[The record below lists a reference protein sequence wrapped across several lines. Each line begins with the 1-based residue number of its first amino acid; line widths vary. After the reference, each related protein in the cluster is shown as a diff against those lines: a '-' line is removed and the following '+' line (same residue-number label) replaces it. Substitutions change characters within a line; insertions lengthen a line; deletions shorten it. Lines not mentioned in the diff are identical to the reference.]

1 MKNKQLRQIFE
12 GYIPPFK
19 AREGEREMKED
30 KYSVVNDNGKIA
42 EHMTLEIAGTL
53 VQALCEKWHNEEV
66 TTIFI
71 AREPV
76 RMEEENIRFEP
87 VKK

>member
-1 MKNKQLRQIFE
+1 MTNKQLRQVID

-19 AREGEREMKED
+19 AREGEKEMKED

-53 VQALCEKWHNEEV
+53 VQALCEKWQKEEV
-66 TTIFI
+66 TTIII

-76 RMEEENIRFEP
+76 RMEEEVE
-87 VKK
+87 K

>member
-1 MKNKQLRQIFE
+1 MN
-12 GYIPPFK
+12 
-19 AREGEREMKED
+19 ED
-30 KYSVVNDNGKIA
+30 KYSVINDYGKIA
-42 EHMTLEIAGTL
+42 EHMTLEVAGTL

-76 RMEEENIRFEP
+76 TLEEEEHD
-87 VKK
+87 

>member
-1 MKNKQLRQIFE
+1 MTNKQLRQIID

-19 AREGEREMKED
+19 AREGEREMKAD

-42 EHMTLEIAGTL
+42 EHMTLEVAGTL
-53 VQALCEKWHNEEV
+53 VQALCEKWRNEEV

-76 RMEEENIRFEP
+76 GVEGNIRFVP